1 MTAAATERSAPPV
14 GWRRVFYGE
23 DGLRAGWCLLR
34 FFAAYLLL
42 AGGATWLYLRFDP
55 GAALLGWTPRTL
67 ITMEALSLLGAL
79 ACLAASARLERRP
92 LAAYGVPLRGAF
104 GGPFWEGVLWGA
116 ALVSALIGAIALAGG
131 YSAGGLAQRGAAAA
145 SYALL
150 WAVAFL
156 LVGINE
162 EVLFR
167 GYLLAT
173 MSRGMGFWPAA
184 LLQSAFFGGLH
195 YFTKPMETWVDF
207 ASTGSI
213 GLFMCWTVRRSGDI
227 RLAAGFH
234 FAFNSLALAVF
245 GGSNTGNDGHP
256 LPGHLLASSFHG
268 PQWLTG
274 GPMGP
279 EASLL
284 VFPLLAALTA
294 VGAWR
299 FRGRAGRVAG
309 RGAGGITLS

>member
-1 MTAAATERSAPPV
+1 MTRGVRPA

-23 DGLRAGWCLLR
+23 HGLRAGWCLLR
-34 FFAAYLLL
+34 FTAAYLLL
-42 AGGATWLYLRFDP
+42 TGGATWLYLRFDP
-55 GAALLGWTPRTL
+55 AAALAGRTPRTL
-67 ITMEALSLLGAL
+67 IVMEVLSLLPAL
-79 ACLAASARLERRP
+79 ICLAASARLERRP
-92 LAAYGVPLRGAF
+92 LAAYGIPSRAAF
-104 GGPFWEGVLWGA
+104 GGRFWEGALWGA
-116 ALVSALIGAIALAGG
+116 VLVSALVGAIALAGG
-131 YSAGGLAQRGAAAA
+131 WSASGLAERGGAAA

-173 MSRGMGFWPAA
+173 MARGMGFWPAA
-184 LLQSAFFGGLH
+184 LLQSAVFGGLH
-195 YFTKPMETWVDF
+195 YFTKPMETWIDGL
-207 ASTGSI
+207 STGLI
-213 GLFMCWTVRRSGDI
+213 GLFLCWTVRCSGDI

-234 FAFNSLALAVF
+234 FAFNFLALAVF

-256 LPGHLLASSFHG
+256 VPGHLLASSFHG

-284 VFPLLAALTA
+284 VFPLLAALA
-294 VGAWR
+294 VAFAWR
-299 FRGRAGRVAG
+299 C
-309 RGAGGITLS
+309 RGAERPRFI